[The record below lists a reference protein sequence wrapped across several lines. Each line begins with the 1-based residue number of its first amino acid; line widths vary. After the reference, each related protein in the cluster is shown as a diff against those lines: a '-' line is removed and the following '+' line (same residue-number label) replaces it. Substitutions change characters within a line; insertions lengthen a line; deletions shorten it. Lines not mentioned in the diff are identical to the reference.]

1 MIDIDEL
8 MIGQEIIWLGS
19 NADNGYGQR
28 PVPYSEDWFKEEEER
43 MMQNILDKNEENKRD
58 QAMLFGEDY

>member
-28 PVPYSEDWFKEEEER
+28 SVPAK
-43 MMQNILDKNEENKRD
+43 ILQIKKPDRVKIKVFTPN
-58 QAMLFGEDY
+58 GEMIKYVSIKSIGLI